1 MGAEIVDRTLAVRA
15 LVAVAFVACVTI
27 AFVLGRSREEARGDR
42 PAMRST
48 ATVVVAMR
56 DLSRLET
63 QSFHMEKV
71 IELTDEQSRL
81 FGLVQAKDA
90 ILLVAVGDVVA
101 GVDLGQVG
109 DADVRVDPADGTV
122 HVDLPPPQVLTTAID
137 EAQTHVYS
145 RSTELLASRKEDLE
159 GLARKEAAAELE
171 KGARAAGILDRARA
185 GAERTVRA
193 LLQSL
198 GFRVVVVSWHG

>member
-1 MGAEIVDRTLAVRA
+1 MRAVA
-15 LVAVAFVACVTI
+15 AAAFVACVAI
-27 AFVLGRSREEARGDR
+27 AFVLGRRGGDAGGDR
-42 PAMRST
+42 HAVRPT
-48 ATVVVAMR
+48 ATVVLAMH

-101 GVDLGQVG
+101 GVDLGTGG
-109 DADVRVDPADGTV
+109 DADVRVDPADGSV

-145 RSTELLASRKEDLE
+145 RSTELLATRKEDLE

-198 GFRVVVVSWHG
+198 RYRIVVVSWRG